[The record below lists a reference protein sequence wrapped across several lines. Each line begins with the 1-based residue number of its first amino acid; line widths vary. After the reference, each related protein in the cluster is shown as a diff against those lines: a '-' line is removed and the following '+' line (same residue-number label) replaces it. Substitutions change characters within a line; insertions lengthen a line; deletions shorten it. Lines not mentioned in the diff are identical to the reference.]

1 MQSRSPGCAF
11 CGIAVLVLSVLAA
24 DASAQTTESLR
35 VVAYNMESDI
45 QAYGDPAPVTTPRT
59 GFYQVLEGIGE
70 EDVGGNVRPI
80 DILGLEETT
89 SNATTVQP
97 IVTTLNT
104 YYGA

>member
-1 MQSRSPGCAF
+1 
-11 CGIAVLVLSVLAA
+11 
-24 DASAQTTESLR
+24 
-35 VVAYNMESDI
+35 MESDI
-45 QAYGDPAPVTTPRT
+45 QAYGDLAPVTTPRT

-97 IVTTLNT
+97 IVTALNT
-104 YYGA
+104 YYGAGTYAMSTYQGTQ